1 MWFQDGTRLL
11 LNGRMGPEKKPGTW
25 SCSLVGGAMRKQ
37 RDDDD
42 QSVPSPDGSQ
52 VAVLRDN
59 TIWIMDL
66 DG

>member
-1 MWFQDGTRLL
+1 
-11 LNGRMGPEKKPGTW
+11 MGPEKKPGTW
-25 SCSLVGGAMRKQ
+25 SFSLVGGAMRKL

-42 QSVPSPDGSQ
+42 LSVPSPDGSQ